1 MSHVPTEPEL
11 LRSLLKIADI
21 TCPSCRYNLHQCE
34 SNRCPECGVQLQLGV
49 VVPGLAP
56 ALWAAAVFGLAIT
69 TILNG
74 YLLLASS
81 GNVVRVLMNTKLDDM
96 VRAGFTSTSELPD
109 WFMMFTMTIL
119 LLIWGGTLAWVAVSR
134 RRFNLLT
141 TKRQVLIGLTGL
153 ASPLL
158 LLGAIAFLTWLL

>member
-11 LRSLLKIADI
+11 LKSLLKIADI
-21 TCPSCRYNLHQCE
+21 TCPSCRYNLRQCE
-34 SNRCPECGVQLQLGV
+34 SNRCPECGVQLHLGV

-81 GNVVRVLMNTKLDDM
+81 GNVVRILMNTKLDDM

-109 WFMMFTMTIL
+109 WFMVFTMTIL

>member
-1 MSHVPTEPEL
+1 MSHGPSESEL
-11 LRSLLKIADI
+11 LKSLLASKDI

-34 SNRCPECGVQLQLGV
+34 SSRCPKCGVTLQLGV
-49 VVPGLAP
+49 VVPGQAP

-69 TILNG
+69 TVFNG

-81 GNVVRVLMNTKLDDM
+81 GNVVRAIMNPKLNDM
-96 VRAGFTSTSELPD
+96 VRAGFTSASEMPD

-119 LLIWGGTLAWVAVSR
+119 LLSWGGTLAWVAVSR

-141 TKRQVLIGLTGL
+141 TNRQVAIGLTGL
-153 ASPLL
+153 GSPLL
-158 LLGAIAFLTWLL
+158 LLGAIALLTWLL

>member
-1 MSHVPTEPEL
+1 M
-11 LRSLLKIADI
+11 
-21 TCPSCRYNLHQCE
+21 
-34 SNRCPECGVQLQLGV
+34 QLQLGV

-81 GNVVRVLMNTKLDDM
+81 GNVVNVIMNPRVIAR
-96 VRAGFTSTSELPD
+96 VRAGLSSPTELPD
-109 WFMMFTMTIL
+109 WFMVFTMTIL

-134 RRFNLLT
+134 RRFNLLS